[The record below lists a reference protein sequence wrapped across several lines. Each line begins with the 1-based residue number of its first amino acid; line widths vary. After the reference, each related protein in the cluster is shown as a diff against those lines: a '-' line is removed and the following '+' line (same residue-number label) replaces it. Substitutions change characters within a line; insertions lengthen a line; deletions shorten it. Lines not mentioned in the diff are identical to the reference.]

1 MGKANG
7 VNDAAAAVAA
17 TATGIEDAP
26 DAAGCA
32 KLIQS
37 LFPAV
42 SAGDAERFIEIG
54 QTRLI
59 GEGEIVISPDH
70 APDGLTVLLTG
81 EVRIEQDGQTIRS
94 FAPGSY
100 FGEGSLIRDAAPA
113 VTLTATTPS
122 WVLVF
127 PRKRWRA
134 FLEARPAF
142 GLAMMKSLLA
152 ESMRRLGDTNVLYA
166 NNKALADQLRV
177 TLEQLEREVK
187 DRIRSEDR
195 ARYLASHDPLTGLAN
210 RMILSE
216 RMAHAIA
223 HASRKGSAFALLL
236 TDLDGFKD
244 VNDTQGHPVG
254 DTVLQVIAER
264 LRSCLRGSDTIARL
278 GGDEFAILQDLS
290 EAETRERQFN
300 GLGVLCDRILRAIE
314 EPIDHDGA
322 HLNLGA
328 SIGVA
333 VYPNDGETAED
344 LMRNADLAMYRA
356 KRDGKGQYRFFT
368 AEIGDEVHR
377 SSVLKAELRKALEV
391 EQLEVHY
398 QPKIDLR
405 NSQIVGMEALLR
417 WRRKD
422 GDPVSPAEFIPLA
435 EQSGL
440 ILPIG
445 RWALREAC
453 RQTQA
458 WRVDGLSML
467 KLAVNLSPMQFR
479 HDDVVALVTG
489 ALGESGLPAD
499 ALEIEITEGVMM
511 NDEAEVIQ
519 ALTTL
524 RGAGVSIAVDD
535 FGTGYS
541 SMSYLKKLRATTV
554 KIDKAFVED
563 SHTDVE
569 DMTICQAIIGL
580 AHSLG
585 MSVVAEGV
593 SDPAQIHM
601 LRRFRCDQV
610 QGYLVAKP
618 LSAADFRAFVDA
630 RLVREVRAVA
640 PEVTSDLTSPAA
652 P

>member
-1 MGKANG
+1 MS
-7 VNDAAAAVAA
+7 DAAAAIRQDITGAA
-17 TATGIEDAP
+17 TALDV
-26 DAAGCA
+26 AGCA
-32 KLIQS
+32 ELIQA
-37 LFPAV
+37 LFPALSV
-42 SAGDAERFIEIG
+42 ADTTAFIAIG
-54 QTRLI
+54 QSRLI

-70 APDGLTVLLTG
+70 APEGLTLLLTG
-81 EVRIEQDGQTIRS
+81 GVRIEQDGQTIRT

-113 VTLTATTPS
+113 VTLTGTMPS

-127 PRKRWRA
+127 PRKRWRE
-134 FLEARPAF
+134 FMEARPAF
-142 GLAMMKSLLA
+142 GLAMTKALLA

-166 NNKALADQLRV
+166 NNKALADQLRA

-210 RMILSE
+210 RVILSE
-216 RMAHAIA
+216 RMAHAISQ
-223 HASRKGSAFALLL
+223 ASRKGSAFALMLI
-236 TDLDGFKD
+236 DLDGFKE

-254 DTVLQVIAER
+254 DVVLQVIGER
-264 LRSCLRGSDTIARL
+264 LRACLRGSDTIARL

-314 EPIDHDGA
+314 EPIDHDGS

-333 VYPNDGETAED
+333 VYPSDGENADD
-344 LMRNADLAMYRA
+344 LMRNVDLAMYRA
-356 KRDGKGQYRFFT
+356 KRDGKGQFRFFT
-368 AEIGDEVHR
+368 SEIGEEVHR
-377 SSVLKAELRKALEV
+377 STALKAQLRRALEA

-398 QPKIDLR
+398 QPKIELR

-417 WRRKD
+417 WRRED
-422 GDPVSPAEFIPLA
+422 GDYVSPAEFIPLA

-445 RWALREAC
+445 RWALKQAC

-458 WRVDGLSML
+458 WRADGLSML

-489 ALGESGLPAD
+489 ALEESGLPAS
-499 ALEIEITEGVMM
+499 ALEIEITEGVVM
-511 NDEAEVIQ
+511 NDETAVIQ

-554 KIDKAFVED
+554 KIDKAFVQD

-593 SDPAQIHM
+593 SDQAQLQM

-618 LSAADFRAFVDA
+618 LPAKDFRAFVDA
-630 RLVREVRAVA
+630 RLVHEVRAVA
-640 PEVTSDLTSPAA
+640 PEIAA
-652 P
+652 EAPGPGAH